1 MKYLLDSNVCIQYLN
16 QRSEKIIQ
24 RLQDLSD
31 IDIVVCSIVKAE
43 LFYGA
48 MRTNNPT
55 KTLQKQ
61 QEFLDRFISLKF
73 DDECAV
79 IYGEIRSKL
88 AAKGTPIGNNDL
100 HIAAIAMANNLTL
113 ITHNTREFSRI
124 DNLKLEDWEI

>member
-1 MKYLLDSNVCIQYLN
+1 M
-16 QRSEKIIQ
+16 
-24 RLQDLSD
+24 
-31 IDIVVCSIVKAE
+31 
-43 LFYGA
+43 
-48 MRTNNPT
+48 

-61 QEFLDRFISLKF
+61 REFLDRFVSLKF

-88 AAKGTPIGNNDL
+88 ATKVTPIGNNDL
-100 HIAAIAMANNLTL
+100 HIASITIANNLTL

>member
-24 RLQDLSD
+24 HLQYLSD

-48 MRTNNPT
+48 MRTHNPA

-61 QEFLDRFISLKF
+61 REFLDSFVSLKF

-100 HIAAIAMANNLTL
+100 HIAAIAIANNLTL

>member
-1 MKYLLDSNVCIQYLN
+1 V
-16 QRSEKIIQ
+16 
-24 RLQDLSD
+24 
-31 IDIVVCSIVKAE
+31 
-43 LFYGA
+43 
-48 MRTNNPT
+48 

-61 QEFLDRFISLKF
+61 REFLDRFVSLKF

-88 AAKGTPIGNNDL
+88 ATKVTPIGNNDL
-100 HIAAIAMANNLTL
+100 HIASITIANNLTL

>member
-16 QRSEKIIQ
+16 KRSEKIIQ

-48 MRTNNPT
+48 MRTHNPA
-55 KTLQKQ
+55 KTMQKQ
-61 QEFLDRFISLKF
+61 QEFLNRFISLKF

-100 HIAAIAMANNLTL
+100 HIAAIAIANNLTL

>member
-48 MRTNNPT
+48 MRTNNPA

-61 QEFLDRFISLKF
+61 QEFLGRFVSLYF
-73 DDECAV
+73 DDQCAL

-113 ITHNTREFSRI
+113 VTHNIREFSRV
-124 DNLKLEDWEI
+124 DTLKLEDWEI

>member
-1 MKYLLDSNVCIQYLN
+1 M
-16 QRSEKIIQ
+16 
-24 RLQDLSD
+24 
-31 IDIVVCSIVKAE
+31 
-43 LFYGA
+43 
-48 MRTNNPT
+48 

-61 QEFLDRFISLKF
+61 RKFLDRFVSLKF

-88 AAKGTPIGNNDL
+88 ATKVTPIGNNDL
-100 HIAAIAMANNLTL
+100 HIASITIANNLTL